1 MYDQSIM
8 STRVAVRQSAVE
20 QHAPDDVSGRPAK
33 RRLVLHTLA
42 RARVQ
47 HGADLTPLFRQN
59 GVQVLLVE
67 AVRAQRLRAE
77 LPVRFVALG
86 EALAE

>member
-1 MYDQSIM
+1 MLD
-8 STRVAVRQSAVE
+8 
-20 QHAPDDVSGRPAK
+20 
-33 RRLVLHTLA
+33 TLA

-67 AVRAQRLRAE
+67 TVRAQRLRAE